1 MEHCLARIEKEIE
14 SMKNEKDVTEQD
26 MEAMVTPL
34 TVVSECLTTRDS
46 RLGPELTY
54 DDVDIEL
61 QKELSVVES
70 NQKMLREQCHNAWN
84 ALNRLAETKF
94 KVEMEI
100 SNKTGAEELDIK
112 QLGLNKHCSNIS
124 YKPDPLRVP
133 KK

>member
-1 MEHCLARIEKEIE
+1 MEHCMARIEKEIE

-46 RLGPELTY
+46 RLEPELTY

-61 QKELSVVES
+61 QKELSIVET

-84 ALNRLAETKF
+84 ALNRLAETQF
-94 KVEMEI
+94 KVGMEI
-100 SNKTGAEELDIK
+100 SNKTGAEELDLQ
-112 QLGLNKHCSNIS
+112 QLGLNKQCSNIS
-124 YKPDPLRVP
+124 YKPDPLRIP